1 MYPIAEFV
9 SGRGRDGFDMCQEGD
24 KGDTTRNILQMTVD
38 GKRNRGQSNLRSL
51 DLVKEDNAK
60 KPDDH

>member
-38 GKRNRGQSNLRSL
+38 GKRNRGLPNLSW
-51 DLVKEDNAK
+51 
-60 KPDDH
+60 